1 MAVFQNHHVRST
13 TCTGR
18 NSGQNDLKFCVN
30 IGNGFTKYV
39 SKNRCISIIILWK
52 NNFFLK
58 LSTFKMSPSLD
69 IEIYFCTIFSLKYII
84 FKIYEKQKSKE
95 KFFQKSGHFA
105 AVGCHILLIT
115 RAQQMTSLKDFQHFD
130 DILVAQNHIICHI
143 WCSAMSQMYS
153 FARSK
158 INWYY

>member
-1 MAVFQNHHVRST
+1 
-13 TCTGR
+13 
-18 NSGQNDLKFCVN
+18 
-30 IGNGFTKYV
+30 
-39 SKNRCISIIILWK
+39 
-52 NNFFLK
+52 
-58 LSTFKMSPSLD
+58 MSPSLD

-84 FKIYEKQKSKE
+84 FKIYQKQKSKE

-143 WCSAMSQMYS
+143 WCSAVSQMYI

-158 INWYY
+158 LTDIVKVFEHFYDILLDRKHISHICSSTGILMTSFADAFFNCEQQND